1 MMTVEEVALI
11 LHDSEQRIDFIYLRL
26 VDDATRV
33 LMAEGLARK
42 WAKNLPDK
50 RQQPDRPEAVKNGE
64 PAGGEL

>member
-1 MMTVEEVALI
+1 MAAEEAALL
-11 LHDSEQRIDFIYLRL
+11 LHDSEQRIEFIYLQL

-42 WAKNLPDK
+42 WAKELTDK
-50 RQQPDRPEAVKNGE
+50 RQQQPARPEAVKNGE